1 LVDDWN
7 SIEHLIGGADS
18 ILGANQTVL
27 LHQNKHVTPNSTEN
41 QTNFVDEKYLSD
53 ESRALI
59 CEKLCNEIQVYRKI
73 LTVSV
78 NLNIEQV
85 HQSMKEVAMSCP
97 NEASA
102 TSCHSVLP
110 DITEKLISG
119 RGYGSNITLDVA
131 KHEITVGRLQIPVN
145 STDVR

>member
-1 LVDDWN
+1 MVEDWN
-7 SIEHLIGGADS
+7 SIEHLIGGPDN

-27 LHQNKHVTPNSTEN
+27 LHQNKHVTPQSTGN
-41 QTNFVDEKYLSD
+41 QTIFLDEKYLSD

-59 CEKLCNEIQVYRKI
+59 CEKLCNEILVYRKI

-85 HQSMKEVAMSCP
+85 QQAMEEVAMSCT

-102 TSCHSVLP
+102 MSCRSVLP

-119 RGYGSNITLDVA
+119 RGYDSNITLDVA
-131 KHEITVGRLQIPVN
+131 THEITVGRLQIPVN
-145 STDVR
+145 STHVS

>member
-1 LVDDWN
+1 
-7 SIEHLIGGADS
+7 
-18 ILGANQTVL
+18 
-27 LHQNKHVTPNSTEN
+27 
-41 QTNFVDEKYLSD
+41 VDEKYLSD

-59 CEKLCNEIQVYRKI
+59 CEKLCNEILVYRKI

-85 HQSMKEVAMSCP
+85 HQSMEEVAMSCP

-119 RGYGSNITLDVA
+119 RGYGFNITLDVA

-145 STDVR
+145 STDVS

>member
-1 LVDDWN
+1 M
-7 SIEHLIGGADS
+7 
-18 ILGANQTVL
+18 GANQTVL
-27 LHQNKHVTPNSTEN
+27 LHQNKHVSPNSTGN
-41 QTNFVDEKYLSD
+41 QTNFVGEKYLSD

-59 CEKLCNEIQVYRKI
+59 CEKLCNEILVYRKI

-78 NLNIEQV
+78 NLNIEMVQK
-85 HQSMKEVAMSCP
+85 SIEEVAMSCP

-119 RGYGSNITLDVA
+119 RGYGSAITLDVA
-131 KHEITVGRLQIPVN
+131 THEITVGRLQITVN
-145 STDVR
+145 STDGS